1 MLYAKPWCKVEARD
15 DGVLFSPLGRFSA
28 SHSPLL
34 VPWSDLSA
42 EPGRVMFQPA
52 AALRFAKA
60 EGITV
65 RVGGDIG
72 QRLLE
77 RLGRPANG

>member
-1 MLYAKPWCKVEARD
+1 
-15 DGVLFSPLGRFSA
+15 
-28 SHSPLL
+28 
-34 VPWSDLSA
+34 
-42 EPGRVMFQPA
+42 MFQPA